1 MVTMMTS
8 FSPATL
14 AILQAFDDK
23 YEANFHTIYWQAS
36 CLSAVLKALAAR
48 IKGSNDIRQDILDIA
63 EELQAFPDPR
73 NVKTYDTFEYGTE
86 PLPNDK
92 LWANHHKGI

>member
-1 MVTMMTS
+1 MTS

-14 AILQAFDDK
+14 AILQAFDDQ
-23 YEANFHTIYWQAS
+23 YEASFHTIHWQAL
-36 CLSAVLKALAAR
+36 CLSAVLKALAMR
-48 IKGSNDIRQDILDIA
+48 IKGSDDICQDILDIA

-86 PLPNDK
+86 PLPSDK
-92 LWANHHKGI
+92 LWANHHTGI